1 MEVQLWAIEKLIFYA
16 RNPRNNEEVPVI
28 LSNTCSATQ
37 AKAFR
42 DLSLTRFMPH
52 EIDTLLGIRRQG
64 GGRIGTYTLVG
75 EVCDAAA

>member
-16 RNPRNNEEVPVI
+16 RNPRKNEEVPVI
-28 LSNTCSATQ
+28 LSNTCSAAH

-42 DLSLTRFMPH
+42 DLSSGR
-52 EIDTLLGIRRQG
+52 
-64 GGRIGTYTLVG
+64 GRIGTYALVG